1 MYTITAID
9 RVVSDK
15 WGEYMVDKDMKVT
28 SPSESVYGFIIQHVR
43 KMTTA
48 KVLTTSGFK
57 KIKDIDAFTSSRV
70 RYMNESYYEL
80 FPVVDG
86 VATETDSFA
95 NGAVLH
101 YEQHKSKWYAN
112 NNPPTI
118 GSILQTGSCFFIPA
132 TEDDVHAVIAFMKK
146 NARVRNPR
154 EMHVAGITWY
164 ISTISPANGLLYT
177 DNIEPLFSLQQSN
190 TLVHVV
196 VAQWDFSKNYN
207 FFNTTR
213 KNKNKNK
220 NNNATTYNALAES
233 DENSNR
239 RDGTTIVSSTITSI
253 ES

>member
-15 WGEYMVDKDMKVT
+15 WGDMIVHKNMKVT
-28 SPSESVYGFIIQHVR
+28 SDRKSIYGFIIQHVR

-48 KVLTTSGFK
+48 SVLTSRGFK
-57 KIKDIDAFTSSRV
+57 KIKDIDEFTSNRV
-70 RYMNESYYEL
+70 KHMNGSYYEL

-132 TEDDVHAVIAFMKK
+132 TEDEVQSVIAFMKK
-146 NARVRNPR
+146 NARMRNPR
-154 EMHVAGITWY
+154 EMQVAGITWY
-164 ISTISPANGLLYT
+164 ISVTSPANGLLYT
-177 DNIEPLFSLQQSN
+177 DNIETLFSLKESN
-190 TLVHVV
+190 ILVHVV
-196 VAQWDFSKNYN
+196 IAQWDFSKNYN
-207 FFNTTR
+207 FFNSTR
-213 KNKNKNK
+213 KNNNKNK
-220 NNNATTYNALAES
+220 NNNASTYNALAES
-233 DENSNR
+233 NENSNR
-239 RDGTTIVSSTITSI
+239 RDGTTIVSSTFTSMT
-253 ES
+253 